1 MATAVIACRTIEDEL
16 TALIQRTRSPHDI
29 IWIEAGL
36 HNDPVKLHNR
46 LQEELDR
53 CDGSYDTVLLCMGT
67 CGNSVKD
74 LHTGSFSLVL
84 PRVDDC
90 ITLLLGSMNTRRA
103 ANSAGTY
110 FMTEG
115 WLRGE
120 RNIWKEYEY
129 AIQKYGEKRGKR
141 IFDVMFA
148 NYHHLKL
155 VDTGCYDMAAAEAE
169 ARKMAEAL
177 HMEYGVLP
185 GTLSYMAQLLTG
197 PWPGEQFIV
206 VPPHGRLED
215 VSVG

>member
-16 TALIQRTRSPHDI
+16 TALVQRTGCPHTL

-46 LQEELDR
+46 LQQELDG
-53 CDGSYDTVLLCMGT
+53 CEGVYDTVLLCMGT

-74 LHTGSFSLVL
+74 LNTGSFSLIL

-90 ITLLLGSMNTRRA
+90 ITLLLGSMDTRRI

-141 IFDVMFA
+141 IFEVMFA

-155 VDTGCYDMAAAEAE
+155 VDTGCYDMIAAEKE
-169 ARKMAEAL
+169 ARKMAVAL
-177 HMEYGVLP
+177 NMEYGVLP
-185 GTLSYMAQLLTG
+185 GTLCYMEQLLTG
-197 PWPGEQFIV
+197 PWPEERFIV
-206 VPPHGRLED
+206 VPPHGKLTD
-215 VSVG
+215 VTV